1 MTMRCFID
9 SNVLVYLR
17 DPRDLAKTERATGW
31 VWFAAARE
39 AIVISPQVI
48 NEFTSVLTRK
58 LKYYTLPEVEPMV
71 VEMRRWCSAPLTI
84 DTSILAFDVQKRFG
98 FGWWDSLIVAS
109 ALQSDCDVLL
119 SEDMSHRQRIGPL
132 RILDPFLVRP
142 DEALSPN

>member
-1 MTMRCFID
+1 M
-9 SNVLVYLR
+9 LVYLR
-17 DPRDLAKTERATGW
+17 DTRDLAKTERAAEWTR
-31 VWFAAARE
+31 FAAKRE

-58 LKYYTLPEVEPMV
+58 LKLYTIPEMEPLV
-71 VEMRRWCSAPLTI
+71 LELRRWCSAPLTV
-84 DTSILAFDVQKRFG
+84 DTSLLAVEVHKRFG
-98 FGWWDSLIVAS
+98 FAWWDSLIVAS
-109 ALQSDCDVLL
+109 ALQSDCDLLL